1 MKTAGLVLDAFSRAA
16 YFG

>member
-1 MKTAGLVLDAFSRAA
+1 MTTAGLVLDAFSRAA